1 MNNKLLT
8 SRRFWMLMLDTVIS
22 ITLHYW
28 GGADT
33 QFLITALQPIFALI
47 ILSYTVDGTIWNSK
61 EPKG

>member
-1 MNNKLLT
+1 
-8 SRRFWMLMLDTVIS
+8 MLMLDTVIS